1 MHFAGTVSVI
11 GLTTAFLDATDE
23 DELMLLRQ
31 DAEEIVAEISQ
42 ERWIESAE
50 HRGNGVIYVRGTQSF
65 GPDETG
71 TFLDLPLVTVSRE
84 VGALNFGIPPVL
96 EWDDVYPLLLEQLS
110 FKHEGHVIVRSR
122 TDIIESNG
130 RQGAFGQFWDNAM
143 LINQGIEISVSTP

>member
-11 GLTTAFLDATDE
+11 GLTMAFLEATDE
-23 DELMLLRQ
+23 DELMVLQQ

-50 HRGNGVIYVRGTQSF
+50 HRGNGVMYVRGTQSF

-71 TFLDLPLVTVSRE
+71 TFLDLPLVPVSRD

-96 EWDDVYPLLLEQLS
+96 EWDDVYPFLLERLS
-110 FKHEGHVIVRSR
+110 LENNGHVIVRS
-122 TDIIESNG
+122 TTNIIESNG
-130 RQGAFGQFWDNAM
+130 SRGPFGQFWNNAM
-143 LINQGIEISVSTP
+143 LINQGVEISVSTP